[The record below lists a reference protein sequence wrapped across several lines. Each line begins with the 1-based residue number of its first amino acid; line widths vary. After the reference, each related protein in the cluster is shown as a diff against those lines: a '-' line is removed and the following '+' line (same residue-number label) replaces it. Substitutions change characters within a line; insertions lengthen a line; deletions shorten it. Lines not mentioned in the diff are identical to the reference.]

1 MRESVERLAASMLYE
16 GYALYPYTPGAT
28 KNATPTPFG
37 IAYPPAY
44 AAQQRAAFDH
54 TQIECVAVCE
64 PEARV
69 EAAALFMQAAGSR
82 HKAVERRVEPPRAT
96 VAELA
101 ERGIEERFAFE
112 PSSALGTATGA
123 GIEDAHEVLS
133 GTLSVRAE
141 RLGQGMARIT
151 ARVENTTPIPDAAA
165 GSMDRADALR
175 RSLLSAHTLLGVSS
189 PGRFVSPLE
198 TEGASGVAVQACE
211 NVNAWPVLADPQD
224 GAVLG
229 AAVLL
234 PDHPQIAPQSSVNM
248 FDSTEIEEALT
259 LEVQTLSDSEREAIA
274 EQDPRVRE
282 MIERVDGT
290 TPEQLLR
297 MHAQLQPGEPGELRS
312 EPQIPEWAEPESPP
326 GGEQIPGE
334 REVVVAG
341 TAFRRGEKVVLRPG
355 LDDPYDKMLDG
366 QRATIHRIYL
376 DYDGRAYIGVTVDA
390 DPMAAVLSQ
399 SGRFLFFFADELEA
413 G

>member
-16 GYALYPYTPGAT
+16 GYALYPYTPGVA

-44 AAQQRAAFDH
+44 AARQRAAFDH
-54 TQIECVAVCE
+54 TQVECVAVCE
-64 PEARV
+64 ADARV
-69 EAAALFMQAAGSR
+69 EAAALFLQAAGSR

-101 ERGIEERFAFE
+101 EREIEERVAFE
-112 PSSALGTATGA
+112 PATALGTATGT
-123 GIEDAHEVLS
+123 GIEAAHEVLS

-141 RLGQGMARIT
+141 RLAEGMSRIT
-151 ARVENTTPIPDAAA
+151 VRVENTTPIPDAAA
-165 GSMDRADALR
+165 AGMDRAEALR
-175 RSLLSAHTLLGVSS
+175 RSLLSAHTMLGVSS

-198 TEGASGVAVQACE
+198 TEGASGEAVGECE
-211 NVNAWPVLADPQD
+211 NVNTWPVLADPRD
-224 GAVLG
+224 EAVLG

-234 PDHPQIAPQSSVNM
+234 PDHPQIAAQSNVNM

-259 LEVQTLSDSEREAIA
+259 LHVQTLSDSERAEIA

-282 MIERVDGT
+282 MIERVEAT
-290 TPEQLLR
+290 TPEQLLG
-297 MHAQLQPGEPGELRS
+297 MHAQLQPGRPGEPPPESRI
-312 EPQIPEWAEPESPP
+312 PQWAEPGSSP
-326 GGEQIPGE
+326 GGEQVPGE

-341 TAFRRGEKVVLRPG
+341 TAFRRGGKVVLRPG

-390 DPMAAVLSQ
+390 DPMAAVLSE